1 MMAATHST
9 TLFRQLLAAPDDP
22 ARWQAFVNHY
32 GPWVRRWVRSRLGRD
47 DAADELTN
55 DLFFKIYL
63 NLGSLHSDRGSLRPW
78 ISTVIFRQIR
88 SWQRRQRRDRSRPLD
103 SANWADLQTP
113 DAIREL
119 EEYLDTSEYADRY
132 LDAMRSMQE
141 QTRFHPLTIAVFLAQ
156 VRDGREAGAVA
167 EQYGISSSAAV
178 KYKFRV
184 ARAILDLMGLP
195 DNRESLGLLCR
206 IVRVQLPAME
216 PLSVGGSRSIPA
228 TGNSV

>member
-1 MMAATHST
+1 MTAAQST
-9 TLFRQLLAAPDDP
+9 TLLRQLLDSPDDP

-55 DLFFKIYL
+55 DLFLKIYL
-63 NLGSLHSDRGSLRPW
+63 NLGTLRAERGSLRPW

-88 SWQRRQRRDRSRPLD
+88 SWQRRERRDRSRALE
-103 SANWADLQTP
+103 SANWMDLQTP

-119 EEYLDTSEYADRY
+119 EEHLDTSEYADRY
-132 LDAMRSMQE
+132 LDALRRLND
-141 QTRFHPLTIAVFLAQ
+141 QTRIHPVTIEVFLAQ
-156 VRDGREAGAVA
+156 VRDELEAKVVG
-167 EQYGISSSAAV
+167 ERFGISPSAAV

-195 DNRESLGLLCR
+195 DNRESLAILCR
-206 IVRVQLPAME
+206 IVRLDHSPSPGQPV
-216 PLSVGGSRSIPA
+216 
-228 TGNSV
+228 